1 MCADIAQRATLSAK
15 LRRRAKHLTMITDPL
30 FYAAAV
36 PAVIL
41 LGLAKGGFSGIGV
54 LAVPLMTLVVSPVQ
68 AASITLPILIVQDA
82 VSVWVFRREWDGR
95 SLAVLI
101 PSSLVGIGARL
112 CARRA
117 RFVGGGGARCWADFA
132 GVRRAPVVDHL
143 GAEWSGRT
151 SPRMWSVQSGAR
163 RRASPS
169 QIAHAGGV
177 PFQIYMLPK
186 RLERDVLIGTSA
198 IFFAAMNWM
207 KVPAYAAL
215 GQFTRANMATSL
227 ALFPLAVASTIVG
240 TKLIRRVSP
249 DRFYK
254 LIYVLLI
261 LTGLKLTWDGAVG
274 ELQRRLISG
283 A

>member
-1 MCADIAQRATLSAK
+1 
-15 LRRRAKHLTMITDPL
+15 MITDPL
-30 FYAAAV
+30 FYVVAV
-36 PAVIL
+36 AAVIL

-82 VSVWVFRREWDGR
+82 VSVWVFRREWHGR

-101 PSSLVGIGARL
+101 PSSLVGIALGYVLAAHVSSAAVELAVGLISLVFGARQL
-112 CARRA
+112 WIISHGVVRPHNSS
-117 RFVGGGGARCWADFA
+117 DF
-132 GVRRAPVVDHL
+132 L
-143 GAEWSGRT
+143 GAIWGT
-151 SPRMWSVQSGAR
+151 TAGFT
-163 RRASPS
+163 S

-227 ALFPLAVASTIVG
+227 VLFPLAVGSTVVG
-240 TKLIRRVSP
+240 AKLIRRVSP

-261 LTGLKLTWDGAVG
+261 LTGLKLTWDGAVA
-274 ELQRRLISG
+274 SFHG